1 MEKNALK
8 KSPVVRCPACG
19 RDSLFAP
26 SNEWRP
32 FCSQRCKQVDF
43 GAWASEEFRV
53 AGKLEDLDPS
63 ELSDLS
69 DQSATRH

>member
-1 MEKNALK
+1 MEKKAPIVK
-8 KSPVVRCPACG
+8 CPACG
-19 RDSLFAP
+19 GKSVFAP

-69 DQSATRH
+69 DQNATRH

>member
-1 MEKNALK
+1 MHNK
-8 KSPVVRCPACG
+8 PPIVRCPACG
-19 RDSLFAP
+19 GESLFAP

>member
-1 MEKNALK
+1 MDK
-8 KSPVVRCPACG
+8 KPPIVRCPACG
-19 RDSLFAP
+19 GDSLFALGNP
-26 SNEWRP
+26 WRP

-53 AGKLEDLDPS
+53 AGQLEDLDPS

-69 DQSATRH
+69 DQIATRH

>member
-1 MEKNALK
+1 MEKKPSQKLPIVK
-8 KSPVVRCPACG
+8 CPACG
-19 RDSLFAP
+19 GESLFAP

>member
-1 MEKNALK
+1 VQNK
-8 KSPVVRCPACG
+8 PTIVRCPACG
-19 RDSLFAP
+19 GDSVFAP
-26 SNEWRP
+26 TNEWRP

-53 AGKLEDLDPS
+53 GGKLEDLDPS

>member
-1 MEKNALK
+1 MQNK
-8 KSPVVRCPACG
+8 PPIVHCPACG
-19 RDSLFAP
+19 GESLFAP

-63 ELSDLS
+63 EISDLS
-69 DQSATRH
+69 DQNATRH

>member
-1 MEKNALK
+1 MNTSA
-8 KSPVVRCPACG
+8 PIVRCPACG
-19 RDSLFAP
+19 GKSLFAA

-63 ELSDLS
+63 ELSDLT
-69 DQSATRH
+69 DQNAMRH

>member
-1 MEKNALK
+1 MEE
-8 KSPVVRCPACG
+8 KSTIVRCPACG
-19 RDSLFAP
+19 GDSLFAP
-26 SNEWRP
+26 INPWRP

-53 AGKLEDLDPS
+53 AGKLEELGPS

-69 DQSATRH
+69 DENATRH

>member
-1 MEKNALK
+1 MEN
-8 KSPVVRCPACG
+8 PPPIVRCPACG
-19 RDSLFAP
+19 GKSLFAP
-26 SNEWRP
+26 SNAWRP

-53 AGKLEDLDPS
+53 AGKLEDLDQS

>member
-1 MEKNALK
+1 MQNK
-8 KSPVVRCPACG
+8 PPTVRCPACG
-19 RDSLFAP
+19 GPSLFAP
-26 SNEWRP
+26 TNAWRP

-53 AGKLEDLDPS
+53 AGRLEDLDPG

-69 DQSATRH
+69 SPDSTRH

>member
-1 MEKNALK
+1 MQK
-8 KSPVVRCPACG
+8 KPPVVRCPACG
-19 RDSLFAP
+19 GESLFAP

-32 FCSQRCKQVDF
+32 FCSQRCKRVDF

-63 ELSDLS
+63 ELSDLGDLS
-69 DQSATRH
+69 KPLH

>member
-1 MEKNALK
+1 MQK
-8 KSPVVRCPACG
+8 KPPIVKCPACG
-19 RDSLFAP
+19 GESLFAP

-32 FCSQRCKQVDF
+32 FCGQRCKQVDF

-69 DQSATRH
+69 DQSETRH

>member
-1 MEKNALK
+1 MENQSSSK
-8 KSPVVRCPACG
+8 PPIVRCPACG
-19 RDSLFAP
+19 GDSLFAP

-32 FCSQRCKQVDF
+32 FCSQRCKQIDF

>member
-1 MEKNALK
+1 MQK
-8 KSPVVRCPACG
+8 KPPVVRCPACG
-19 RDSLFAP
+19 GESLFAP

-53 AGKLEDLDPS
+53 AGKLEDLDSS

-69 DQSATRH
+69 NPSKTLH

>member
-1 MEKNALK
+1 VDK
-8 KSPVVRCPACG
+8 KHPIVRCPACG
-19 RDSLFAP
+19 GDSLFAP

-43 GAWASEEFRV
+43 GAWASEDFRV

-69 DQSATRH
+69 QQSVTRH

>member
-1 MEKNALK
+1 MDK
-8 KSPVVRCPACG
+8 KPPIVRCPACG
-19 RDSLFAP
+19 GDSLFALGNP
-26 SNEWRP
+26 WRP

-53 AGKLEDLDPS
+53 EGQLEDLDPS

-69 DQSATRH
+69 DQNATRH

>member
-1 MEKNALK
+1 MNLTP
-8 KSPVVRCPACG
+8 PVVRCPACG
-19 RDSLFAP
+19 GKSVFAA
-26 SNEWRP
+26 SNAWRP

-43 GAWASEEFRV
+43 GAWASEAFRV

-69 DQSATRH
+69 ERGLTRH

>member
-1 MEKNALK
+1 MENKVSSQ
-8 KSPVVRCPACG
+8 SPVVRCPACG
-19 RDSLFAP
+19 GDSVFSP
-26 SNEWRP
+26 SNAWRP

-63 ELSDLS
+63 EISDLS
-69 DQSATRH
+69 DLQATRH